1 MSPIRRVVRATPRF
15 FEDLDRQLRAERG
28 PNNEPSTNDFQV
40 FELIRIVDR
49 FAVDF
54 DDLPRLIPDRDDYR
68 VLVMSGT
75 LVAGFSVIGQLASD
89 GAVELVQLDID
100 TELDW

>member
-1 MSPIRRVVRATPRF
+1 MSPTRRVVRATPRF

-28 PNNEPSTNDFQV
+28 PNGEPSTNDFQV

-49 FAVDF
+49 FAVGF
-54 DDLPRLIPDRDDYR
+54 DDLPRLIPERGDYR

-75 LVAGFSVIGQLASD
+75 LVPGFSVIGQVASD
-89 GAVELVQLDID
+89 GAIELVQLDID
-100 TELDW
+100 TELHW

>member
-28 PNNEPSTNDFQV
+28 PNGEPSTNDFQV

>member
-1 MSPIRRVVRATPRF
+1 VNHTRRVVRATQRF
-15 FEDLDRQLRAERG
+15 FEDLDRQLPAERG
-28 PNNEPSTNDFQV
+28 PNGEPSTNDFQV

-49 FAVDF
+49 FAVEF
-54 DDLPRLIPDRDDYR
+54 DSLPRLIPERNDYR
-68 VLVMSGT
+68 VLVTSGT
-75 LVAGFSVIGQLASD
+75 LVAGFSVIGQLATD